1 MTKDE
6 AKLAYGLVGF
16 YCTLYK
22 KNYGKTPVVNRYRE
36 KWAMQDVID
45 SIGYDR
51 AKTLLEYYFQVGK
64 PPHGIQWFFYNFEK
78 LDFNLQQQ
86 EQDKTRRELIR
97 SRTKS
102 MVEERDNE
110 YRVSSNNSDLSE

>member
-6 AKLAYGLVGF
+6 AKLAYGLVSL

-22 KNYGKTPVVNRYRE
+22 ENYKKPAIVNKYRE

-45 SIGYDR
+45 SVGYDR
-51 AKTLLEYYFQVGK
+51 AKELLEYYFKITKSGH
-64 PPHGIQWFFYNFEK
+64 PIQWFFYNFEK
-78 LDFNLQQQ
+78 IDITLQQSK
-86 EQDKTRRELIR
+86 EDKTRRELIR
-97 SRTKS
+97 SKTKI

-110 YRVSSNNSDLSE
+110 H

>member
-6 AKLAYGLVGF
+6 AKLAYGLVSL
-16 YCTLYK
+16 YSVLYK
-22 KNYGKTPVVNRYRE
+22 EAYKKAAVVNKYRE

-45 SIGYDR
+45 SVGYDR
-51 AKTLLEYYFQVGK
+51 AKVLLEYYFKISK
-64 PPHGIQWFFYNFEK
+64 PGHPLTWFFFNFEK
-78 LDFNLQQQ
+78 LDLSLSQT

-97 SRTKS
+97 AKTKS

-110 YRVSSNNSDLSE
+110 Y

>member
-6 AKLAYGLVGF
+6 AKLAYGLVSL
-16 YCTLYK
+16 YCALYK
-22 KNYGKTPVVNRYRE
+22 QVYNKAAVVNRYRE

-51 AKTLLEYYFQVGK
+51 AKELLEYYFKTPRSGH
-64 PPHGIQWFFYNFEK
+64 PLAWFFYNFEK
-78 LDFNLQQQ
+78 LDLSLSQMQ
-86 EQDKTRRELIR
+86 EDKVRRELIR
-97 SRTKS
+97 SRTKQ

-110 YRVSSNNSDLSE
+110 R